1 MAETIG
7 MQTRRP
13 LWRRILKGA
22 VILLAVLVFVGG
34 VAFGFAYMRSDN
46 DCAKRQ
52 AAGPP
57 HDPVQAITYCDYGTP
72 EVLHLEN
79 IEKPVPADDQVL
91 IRVRAASVNPL
102 DWHFVEG
109 TPYFMRLMAGLRRP
123 AVTRVGVDYA
133 GTVEAAGRNVTR
145 FKPGDDVFGTRTGA
159 FGQYL
164 VTSAERPAAKPASVS
179 FEQAAA
185 IPVAGVTALQ
195 ALRDKG
201 RLKAGERVLINGA
214 SGGVGTFMV
223 QIAKSFG
230 AHVTGVCSGRNAEL
244 VRSLGAEK
252 VIDYTKEDFAA
263 GGEPYDL
270 IVDNVGTR
278 PLADF
283 RRVLTTNGRYV
294 MVGGG
299 GPNDGKWIG
308 PMGKVL
314 DAKLQSPF
322 VSQEMG
328 MMMAETNPEDLALLA
343 DLIVKGTLTPVI
355 DRRFPLGETAAA
367 LAYLEQ
373 GHARGKVIITME

>member
-1 MAETIG
+1 MDETNG
-7 MQTRRP
+7 RRPRRP
-13 LWRRILKGA
+13 LWRRILKGM
-22 VILLAVLVFVGG
+22 VLLLGVLVAVGC
-34 VAFGFAYMRSDN
+34 VAFAFAYMRSDN
-46 DCAKRQ
+46 DCAARR
-52 AAGPP
+52 AATPR
-57 HDPVQAITYCDYGTP
+57 DPIQAITYCDYGSP
-72 EVLHLEN
+72 EVLHLET
-79 IEKPVPADDQVL
+79 IEKPVPNDDQVL

-102 DWHFVEG
+102 DWHYVEG

-123 AVTRVGVDYA
+123 AETRLGVDYA
-133 GTVEAAGRNVTR
+133 GTVEAAGKNVTR
-145 FKPGDDVFGTRTGA
+145 FKPGDDVFGTRNGA

-164 VTSAERPAAKPASVS
+164 VTNSERPAAKPASVT

-185 IPVAGVTALQ
+185 IPVAGITALQ

-201 RLKAGERVLINGA
+201 RLKAGEKVLINGA

-223 QIAKSFG
+223 QIAKSYG
-230 AHVTGVCSGRNAEL
+230 AHVTGVCSGRNVEL

-263 GGEPYDL
+263 GGEQYDL

-278 PLADF
+278 PLSDF
-283 RRVLTTNGRYV
+283 RRVLTPAGRYV

-314 DAKLQSPF
+314 DAKLQRPF

-328 MMMAETNPEDLALLA
+328 MMLAETNPGDLALLA
-343 DLIVKGTLTPVI
+343 DLIVKGTVTPVI
-355 DRRFPLGETAAA
+355 DRRYPLGETAAA
-367 LAYLEQ
+367 IAYLEQ
-373 GHARGKVIITME
+373 GHARGKVIITVE